1 MTPVTVPTTLGF
13 IVFYP
18 PLDIEPDSMR
28 ETVTIGGLDL
38 VVDVFHSGDICTG
51 CGKRQRP
58 SNLNDEGLCYSCEVK
73 QSKQEDAA

>member
-1 MTPVTVPTTLGF
+1 MNAPAETT
-13 IVFYP
+13 
-18 PLDIEPDSMR
+18 
-28 ETVTIGGLDL
+28 
-38 VVDVFHSGDICTG
+38 CTG